1 MEDFW
6 HFIKRTKRPI
16 VLYGTGNAAER
27 VIDLLDR
34 HGARVSG
41 CMASDGFVR
50 SRSFRNYRV
59 LSFEEALHI
68 FGEEMVVVLGFGSH
82 DPAVIAN
89 IRRIASRCDFY
100 APDILLSP
108 EGEVF
113 DTEYYEKHLKDIEG
127 ALSLLADDES
137 RRVFSKEIEYRL
149 SARIEPLLECESSDE
164 DNWRL
169 LDIGPDEAFMDLGAY
184 NGDTIRRFLSFTTT
198 YEHIYAVE
206 PERRNFRRLESYA
219 GTLSNCE
226 TYNIGISDR
235 REEGHFLQKR
245 GRGSNAAALSGER
258 LQFDSIDNILSG
270 RRASILKF
278 DIEGNEAKGLRGAE
292 YTIRTYRPRMVL
304 SAYHRIDDFWVLP
317 AIIASMRDDYRF
329 YMRHSPC
336 LPAWEYDYF
345 VV

>member
-6 HFIKRTKRPI
+6 KFIGQTNRPI

-27 VIDLLDR
+27 VIDLLEN

-41 CMASDGFVR
+41 CMASEGFVR
-50 SRSFRNYRV
+50 SRTFRNYRV
-59 LSFEEALHI
+59 LSFEDARHI
-68 FGEEMVVVLGFGSH
+68 FGDDMIVVLGFGSH
-82 DPAVIAN
+82 DPAVLAT
-89 IRRIASRCDFY
+89 IRDIASKCDFY
-100 APDILLSP
+100 APDILLSA

-113 DTEYYEKHLKDIEG
+113 DSNYYEKHQKDIEW
-127 ALSLLADDES
+127 AFSLLSDDQS

-149 SARIEPLLECESSDE
+149 TARIEPLLESESSDIE
-164 DNWRL
+164 NWKL

-184 NGDTIRRFLSFTTT
+184 NGDTIRRFLSFTDT

-206 PERRNFRRLESYA
+206 PEKRNFRRLKAYA
-219 GTLSNCE
+219 DTLTDCDIFNV
-226 TYNIGISDR
+226 GISDR
-235 REEGHFLQKR
+235 REDKSFVQGK
-245 GRGSNAAALSGER
+245 GRGSNATGEGDS
-258 LQFDSIDNILSG
+258 LPFDSIDNILSG

-278 DIEGNEAKGLRGAE
+278 DIEGQEPKALKGAE
-292 YTIRTYRPRMVL
+292 YTIGKYRPRMVL

-317 AIIASMRDDYRF
+317 KIITDIRDDYRF

-336 LPAWEYDYF
+336 IPAWEYDYF